1 MKNVLSSI
9 LRATLVASALAG
21 AICAHAQEPLQQ
33 DDFFPIV
40 FYSYRGPGTLDTPA
54 WLKLIDDV
62 HEHGW
67 NTVNVFG
74 GGKQAKAIQAH
85 AQERGMAISAFCRTL
100 HPFKSGQV
108 PKICVHSP
116 DYEAALHKFLEP
128 RRAEYE
134 SLPRFW
140 VGTVIDEPY
149 VDNRVSHLDPAHG
162 HICFPCHCEHCQR
175 EFKARYGV
183 GLPEK
188 MPPIKQPALRRQY
201 VEFYN
206 DYWAKV
212 WKLSCQYMK
221 ENNPDVLMAN
231 TYTEANCLGRHVDYV
246 FSDLLKWAE
255 PLDWM
260 AADIYPYYSGR
271 HENDVEAIEG
281 AMKRSRLLM
290 AFLRCAGQ
298 HYDIPFAWW
307 VGCTSSPQETPK
319 GIRHMSYTAI
329 GQGAQGLIG
338 WGAYSPQRPM
348 WEYNPELWE
357 DGGRTFRDI
366 GKIGPLLR
374 QLKKTSRIALLAS
387 ETESLFATPQQ
398 YVGPFYYDLL
408 PAYDALLTAF
418 GNADLIYERQIAAG
432 KLRRYDALVMANIRH
447 VADAAAKGI
456 DEFVSAG
463 GVLISDTVP
472 ELNEDNKPSEA
483 LTRIFGRTEAA
494 LSNQSPLGRRLTR
507 GAPDAFPSVFTSEY
521 GKGKTV
527 LCRFRIGSFYKV
539 PALWELLRSSLQDA
553 GVHPLAVSSNPDIES
568 NYLAG
573 KDCFVI
579 ISVNRSREDKAT
591 EITCYKPRFTPRY
604 VRDLISGEDLK
615 FAWTKQNGQRALSFA
630 VDLEG
635 ISGRV
640 IGVYP

>member
-1 MKNVLSSI
+1 MKNLLSSVI
-9 LRATLVASALAG
+9 RATLVASALAG
-21 AICAHAQEPLQQ
+21 AICVHAQAPLVH

-40 FYSYRGPGTLDTPA
+40 FYSYRGPGTLETPE

-85 AQERGMAISAFCRTL
+85 AQEKGMAISAFCYSL
-100 HPFKSGQV
+100 HPFRGGQV
-108 PKICVHSP
+108 PNTCVNSP
-116 DYEAALHKFLEP
+116 DYEAALHEAIAAK
-128 RRAEYE
+128 RAEYE

-140 VGTVIDEPY
+140 VGTIIDEPY

-175 EFKARYGV
+175 EFQARYGV
-183 GLPEK
+183 ELPAQ
-188 MPPIKQPALRRQY
+188 MPPVEQPALRRQY
-201 VEFYN
+201 VEFYD

-212 WKLSCQYMK
+212 WELSCDYMK
-221 ENNPDVLMAN
+221 ANNPDIMMAN

-255 PLDWM
+255 PLDWL
-260 AADIYPYYSGR
+260 AADIYPYYAGR
-271 HENDVEAIEG
+271 HENDLEAIEWDL
-281 AMKRSRLLM
+281 KRSRLLM
-290 AFLRCAGQ
+290 AFLRCAGG

-307 VGCTSSPQETPK
+307 VGCTASPEETPK
-319 GIRHMSYTAI
+319 AIRHMSYTAI

-338 WGAYSPQRPM
+338 WGAYTPQRPM
-348 WEYNPELWE
+348 WDYNPRLWE
-357 DGGRTFRDI
+357 DAGRTFHDL

-374 QLKKTSRIALLAS
+374 HLEKTSRIALLAS
-387 ETESLFATPQQ
+387 ETEHLFATPQQ
-398 YVGPFYYDLL
+398 YVGPFYYDLC
-408 PAYDALLTAF
+408 PAYDALLKAF

-432 KLRRYDALVMANIRH
+432 KLHGYDALVMANVRH
-447 VADAAAKGI
+447 VADAAAAAI
-456 DEFVSAG
+456 EQFVSDG
-463 GVLISDTVP
+463 GVLVSDIVP
-472 ELNEDNKPSEA
+472 ELNEDNEASETLA
-483 LTRIFGRTEAA
+483 KV
-494 LSNQSPLGRRLTR
+494 LGHSEHGKNRRLSR

-527 LCRFRIGSFYKV
+527 LCRFRIGSFYRV
-539 PALWELLRSSLQDA
+539 PGLWELLRSSLQEA
-553 GVHPLAVSSNPDIES
+553 GVHPLAVSSNPEIEA

-573 KDCFVI
+573 EDGFVI
-579 ISVNRSREDKAT
+579 IPVNRSREDGKT
-591 EITCYKPRFTPRY
+591 EITCYQPRFTPKH
-604 VRDLISGEDLK
+604 VRDLISDRELRFTWAKQDGE
-615 FAWTKQNGQRALSFA
+615 RALVFT
-630 VDLEG
+630 VEVEG